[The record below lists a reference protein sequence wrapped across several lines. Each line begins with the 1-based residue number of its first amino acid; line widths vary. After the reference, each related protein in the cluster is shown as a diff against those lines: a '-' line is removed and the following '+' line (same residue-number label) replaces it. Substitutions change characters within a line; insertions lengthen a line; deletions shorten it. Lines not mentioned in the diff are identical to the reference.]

1 MLSMQTLPSSSLPR
15 QCICVCCLVELIG
28 LAVFPAKQV
37 AVLVSFWLH
46 LCGCVSRLDRDDSV
60 SSLPGAWP
68 WLGDA
73 LAALSLVSHWPFGP
87 TSDCVRVCERQ
98 IEKERASSGDQP
110 ESYRARMAMAAN
122 FTQYMMSWQNCSEA
136 QYSSELMMHTFTL
149 MHGKVSRCHLRGFAC
164 AKQSDMARFVLL
176 IQYSPALCC
185 SITSTSVVLCLVRGR
200 PCSGG
205 IRMCQMKC
213 CGYLSHNCD
222 ESGNTLLLY
231 IG

>member
-136 QYSSELMMHTFTL
+136 RTHMQVKHNILWCTHSRSRTERSHAVTSGDLHVLSNLIWPDLSFSYSI
-149 MHGKVSRCHLRGFAC
+149 R
-164 AKQSDMARFVLL
+164 LL
-176 IQYSPALCC
+176 CVALLHRQVWSSVWSVGGPAL
-185 SITSTSVVLCLVRGR
+185 G
-200 PCSGG
+200 
-205 IRMCQMKC
+205 
-213 CGYLSHNCD
+213 
-222 ESGNTLLLY
+222 E
-231 IG
+231 